1 MTSNMSD
8 KSNCSESNFVFFTKM
23 SLVERSFNQFRSCC
37 YHIFWKFHG
46 LFRRKICLIV
56 FFVRDDKDAKPKQV
70 FSEYFT
76 FLLEK
81 NVGKLVFK
89 ISTLKILEVDKDEIK
104 TSIEFRTQY
113 ILLLREKGW
122 NND

>member
-1 MTSNMSD
+1 M
-8 KSNCSESNFVFFTKM
+8 
-23 SLVERSFNQFRSCC
+23 
-37 YHIFWKFHG
+37 
-46 LFRRKICLIV
+46 

>member
-1 MTSNMSD
+1 M
-8 KSNCSESNFVFFTKM
+8 
-23 SLVERSFNQFRSCC
+23 
-37 YHIFWKFHG
+37 
-46 LFRRKICLIV
+46 
-56 FFVRDDKDAKPKQV
+56 FFVRDDKDVKPKQV